1 MKAKKIPP
9 GGGTPSGAYQTE
21 VESSCQQGHSTT
33 AAAEMQEV
41 IFDLCGEHSGVRRD
55 ELA

>member
-41 IFDLCGEHSGVRRD
+41 ILG
-55 ELA
+55 L